1 MVWSGLWQMIMALC
15 LLNGNRMDMVQPTE
29 GYAIINLFFTF
40 LTGLAGGL
48 LLYKLKVPGGM
59 MVGAILSVT
68 ILSISSCIAFMPSE
82 AKLTAQC
89 LAGAFIACSVERD
102 DLNNVSK
109 LWKPL
114 LVLLTSLL
122 TCNLLLGALICLCSP
137 LDLLTAML
145 SAVPGGM
152 SDTPII
158 AADMG
163 ADAGKVAI
171 LQFVRMSTGIGV
183 FPSLILL
190 LNKNQSES
198 DGDDPSL
205 EQSAKTI
212 QKGIPCFLCTLVA
225 AFLCGF
231 LGKRLGIPA
240 GGLIFSMFGVIAL
253 KFLWGKAWLPIWAKR
268 LAQILSGAY
277 IGCGITQSDVLELR
291 YLIVPALLVLI
302 GYFLHS
308 LLAGQFLHKLFGYS
322 LKTAMLIATP
332 AGASDMALISADLGV
347 GNKAVIEL
355 QIIRMVVVI
364 SVFPQIIALI
374 VWLFS

>member
-1 MVWSGLWQMIMALC
+1 MI
-15 LLNGNRMDMVQPTE
+15 D
-29 GYAIINLFFTF
+29 LFLTF
-40 LTGLAGGL
+40 LTGLAGGS

-59 MVGAILSVT
+59 MVGAILMVT
-68 ILSISSCIAFMPSE
+68 ILSISTGRAFMPGE
-82 AKLTAQC
+82 AKLAAQC
-89 LAGAFIACSVERD
+89 LAGAFIACSVERS
-102 DLNNVSK
+102 DLKNISG

-114 LVLLTSLL
+114 LALLASLL
-122 TCNLLLGALICLCSP
+122 LCNLLLGTLIWLCSP

-171 LQFVRMSTGIGV
+171 LQFVRMSAGIGI

-190 LNKNQSES
+190 LNRNQPEPAA
-198 DGDDPSL
+198 DMPAPH
-205 EQSAKTI
+205 QAAKKEAWTVPTFLRTI
-212 QKGIPCFLCTLVA
+212 LV

-231 LGKRLGIPA
+231 VGKKLGVPA
-240 GGLIFSMFGVIAL
+240 GGLVFSMFGVIGL
-253 KFLWGKAWLPIWAKR
+253 KFLLGGACLPVWAKR
-268 LAQILSGAY
+268 LAQVLSGAY

-291 YLIVPALLVLI
+291 YLVLPSLLILA
-302 GYFLHS
+302 GYFLNS
-308 LLAGQFLHKLFGYS
+308 LLAGQLLHKLFGYS
-322 LKTAMLIATP
+322 RKTAMLMATS

-347 GNKAVIEL
+347 TDKAVIEL

-374 VWLFS
+374 VWMFA